1 MVNYIVIM
9 ECFARKGSSEGK
21 DGMARHGR
29 KRKIWPLLLAALV
42 LFALWENRS
51 IQTEDFTFASARL
64 PEGLAGLR
72 IVQLSDLHGAE
83 FGQDNARLLAA
94 VERAEPDLILVTG
107 DLVDEDTAEP
117 AAYAG
122 RVGAA
127 LTAIAPTYFVTGNHE
142 WALGTAGAESVKQAL
157 RLSGVTVLSNEAV
170 ELTLTGPSGGEGK
183 MVLAGVDDPNAYAD
197 QKTPEEL
204 AAEVYADWGDPFWLL
219 LAHRNNRFDGG
230 YCRFGADLTLCGH
243 AHGGIWRLPGT
254 DGLIDTHQ
262 QWFPSFTS
270 GFYPCTD
277 GGHPASWVFVSRGL
291 GNSPR
296 WALRLFNRPQVAVIT
311 LEKDNAT

>member
-1 MVNYIVIM
+1 M
-9 ECFARKGSSEGK
+9 
-21 DGMARHGR
+21 
-29 KRKIWPLLLAALV
+29 
-42 LFALWENRS
+42 
-51 IQTEDFTFASARL
+51 
-64 PEGLAGLR
+64 
-72 IVQLSDLHGAE
+72 
-83 FGQDNARLLAA
+83 
-94 VERAEPDLILVTG
+94 
-107 DLVDEDTAEP
+107 
-117 AAYAG
+117 
-122 RVGAA
+122 
-127 LTAIAPTYFVTGNHE
+127 
-142 WALGTAGAESVKQAL
+142 KQAL

-277 GGHPASWVFVSRGL
+277 GGHPAAEVFVSRGL

>member
-1 MVNYIVIM
+1 
-9 ECFARKGSSEGK
+9 
-21 DGMARHGR
+21 MAKHGG
-29 KRKIWPLLLAALV
+29 KRKTRRWLVLLAALA
-42 LFALWENRS
+42 LFALWENIS
-51 IQTEDFTFASARL
+51 LQVEEFSYPSADL
-64 PEGLAGLR
+64 PEALSGLR
-72 IVQLSDLHGAE
+72 LVQLSDLHGAE

-94 VERAEPDLILVTG
+94 VEGAAPDLILVTG

-142 WALGTAGAESVKQAL
+142 WALGTAVAESVKQAL
-157 RLSGVTVLSNEAV
+157 RLSGVTVLSNEAM
-170 ELTLTGPSGGEGK
+170 ELTLTGPSGAEGTL
-183 MVLAGVDDPNAYAD
+183 VLAGVDDPNAYAD

-277 GGHPASWVFVSRGL
+277 GGHPTAEVFVSRGL

>member
-1 MVNYIVIM
+1 
-9 ECFARKGSSEGK
+9 
-21 DGMARHGR
+21 MAKHGG
-29 KRKIWPLLLAALV
+29 KRKMRRWLALLAALI
-42 LFALWENRS
+42 LFALWEN
-51 IQTEDFTFASARL
+51 ASVQVEAFSYPSADL
-64 PEGLAGLR
+64 PEALSGLR

-94 VERAEPDLILVTG
+94 VEGVEPDLILVTG

-117 AAYAG
+117 AAYAA

-142 WALGTAGAESVKQAL
+142 WALGTAVAESVKQAL

-170 ELTLTGPSGGEGK
+170 ELTLAGPSGEAGAL
-183 MVLAGVDDPNAYAD
+183 VLAGVDDPNAYAD
-197 QKTPEEL
+197 QKTPEQL
-204 AAEVYADWGDPFWLL
+204 AAEVYSQWGDPFWLL

-277 GGHPASWVFVSRGL
+277 GGHPVSQVFVSRGL